1 MTGMMD
7 MMRDRLDVVTVRL
20 AAQGPLG
27 ATYFQGIEY
36 DVDADGFKP
45 TTVRQLIPTF
55 EAIFAAAP
63 ADPGEAADYLDVG
76 EPTIYRW
83 MDDRTLGYVRDE
95 MSGRTFVVRRDIESL
110 RQDVAQQDLSG
121 QDVEETAVDA

>member
-1 MTGMMD
+1 VGALHFVQG
-7 MMRDRLDVVTVRL
+7 RVRL

-55 EAIFAAAP
+55 EAIFAALVLVGMALGTKWRQS
-63 ADPGEAADYLDVG
+63 ASGTFGKSRRFDQLGESGSRWGTRGTLDQKKAVG
-76 EPTIYRW
+76 
-83 MDDRTLGYVRDE
+83 
-95 MSGRTFVVRRDIESL
+95 S
-110 RQDVAQQDLSG
+110 
-121 QDVEETAVDA
+121 DA